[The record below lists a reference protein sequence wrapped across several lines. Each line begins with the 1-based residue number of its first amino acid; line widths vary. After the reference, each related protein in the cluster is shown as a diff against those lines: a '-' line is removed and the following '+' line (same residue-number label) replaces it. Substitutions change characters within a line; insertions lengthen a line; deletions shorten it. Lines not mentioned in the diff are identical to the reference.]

1 MPLLLVPVLIVI
13 FLVPSPFLAIIGITT
28 PTTIFSIALPFRVPT
43 STAVSITAFVS
54 SVVGATTAFSSFFA
68 STLAVVVVLPGSIF
82 TIVSAAIAIIVIV
95 LISSTVLIF
104 PPFAI
109 VIAISSTVAVAVA
122 VAVISFLSPL
132 FTPSL
137 IVLAVIVVS
146 ALASWC
152 LLVRDHALS
161 LKFCLELLFCYNLAS
176 VLVPQRNG
184 IIDLRDLLPFAFPT
198 TPFTKLNA
206 YSSLL
211 LCAYAK

>member
-109 VIAISSTVAVAVA
+109 VIAISSTVAVAV
-122 VAVISFLSPL
+122 ISFLSPL
-132 FTPSL
+132 LTPSL
-137 IVLAVIVVS
+137 IVLAVVVVS

-176 VLVPQRNG
+176 VLVPQRDG
-184 IIDLRDLLPFAFPT
+184 IIGLRDLLPFALPT